1 MEKLDTDLL
10 VNEYSKIRNIA
21 TDIEVEENKI
31 SKKLYRWIAIKLI
44 DGEEKNIK
52 INTRKFRIRL
62 RRKRNSTV
70 SNGSKRKFRNKRDY
84 LKKILKTK

>member
-1 MEKLDTDLL
+1 MDSDKT
-10 VNEYSKIRNIA
+10 N
-21 TDIEVEENKI
+21 
-31 SKKLYRWIAIKLI
+31 RWRI
-44 DGEEKNIK
+44 KNIK

-84 LKKILKTK
+84 LKKF